1 MRLVPNSQ
9 GIDALSLD
17 FAADRDIQDGFV
29 SLVITPSLLAQ
40 KMVPLD
46 VAMLFQQLLWL
57 IPVRKLLLILLP
69 SPVPLLLH
77 LRQLPFPVEPLPL

>member
-1 MRLVPNSQ
+1 MSLVPNSQ

-46 VAMLFQQLLWL
+46 VAMLFQQLL
-57 IPVRKLLLILLP
+57 
-69 SPVPLLLH
+69 
-77 LRQLPFPVEPLPL
+77 